1 MEEKILINK
10 VVNNQLLPNN
20 ITKDSVIELFR
31 TTDKTIF
38 VNEAD
43 HSLVNIDEN
52 FFFNNNRFILK
63 NSTIAKLIE
72 KIIKDKN
79 YLNVLNIGSA
89 TGFTSVLLSKFSNY
103 VFSLESEKS
112 LHEKE
117 KKIIKDLD
125 INNINSVYGDLK
137 NGIKDYQPYDLIFIN
152 GCIKKKPDILL
163 QQLNN
168 FGYLICIEQ
177 TNINIKKIVR
187 YLKKNDFLEKKVYYS
202 INSPLLF

>member
-1 MEEKILINK
+1 MEENILINR
-10 VVNNQLLPNN
+10 VVDNQLLPNN
-20 ITKDSVIELFR
+20 ITKDSVIELFK

-43 HSLVNIDEN
+43 RSLVNIDEN
-52 FFFNNNRFILK
+52 FFFNNKRFILK

-72 KIIKDKN
+72 KIIKDNN
-79 YLNVLNIGSA
+79 YINVLNIGSA
-89 TGFTSVLLSKFSNY
+89 TGYTSTLLSKFSNY

-117 KKIIKDLD
+117 KKLIKDLD
-125 INNINSVYGDLK
+125 IKNINSVCGDLK
-137 NGIKDYQPYDLIFIN
+137 YGLKDYEPYDLIFIN
-152 GCIKKKPDILL
+152 GCVKKKPDILL

-177 TNINIKKIVR
+177 ININIKKIVR

-202 INSPLLF
+202 VNSPLLF